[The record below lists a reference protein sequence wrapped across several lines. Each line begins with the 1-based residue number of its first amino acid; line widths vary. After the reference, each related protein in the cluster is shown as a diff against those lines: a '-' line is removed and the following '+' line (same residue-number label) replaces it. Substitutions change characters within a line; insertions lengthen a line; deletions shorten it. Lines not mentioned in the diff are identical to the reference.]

1 MVEMTSYDGRLARYG
16 NSMMSCD
23 YRTGRRGNSI
33 RREH

>member
-23 YRTGRRGNSI
+23 YRNDRRGNSS